1 MPPAE
6 AERSIAVAELIK
18 DLGPNL
24 LVGRLDLRDRS
35 GADALGHLRALAEA
49 VGAPVVLEI
58 VLPNERPPAEE
69 LGEAAAAVRAAG
81 LALEAVVPSPQEYLK
96 SWQPQERWPACPPLE
111 DLYDAAR
118 QAFPGV
124 LVGGGMLSYFTEL
137 NRKRPPARHIDFVTH
152 TTCPI
157 VHDCDDRSVMET
169 LEALPWVAET
179 VRSFASGKPYRVGP
193 SMLGMHDNPYG
204 AAPMPNPENR
214 RIAMALNDPRQR
226 GLFGA
231 AWNLGYAARMAAAGV
246 EALTLSAPLGAFG
259 VVYAPTDFPQPWF
272 DERRAGLYPLYHV
285 LRGIAQAA
293 GKPQLEVTSSHA
305 GAVQA
310 LAWQDDGGPVLWL
323 ANLTGQEQSVEIVG
337 LPSGKAR
344 LIRLDRERFV
354 GATSGPDGLAR
365 TETSASAGPVDLGA
379 YAVARLETAG

>member
-1 MPPAE
+1 
-6 AERSIAVAELIK
+6 
-18 DLGPNL
+18 
-24 LVGRLDLRDRS
+24 
-35 GADALGHLRALAEA
+35 
-49 VGAPVVLEI
+49 
-58 VLPNERPPAEE
+58 
-69 LGEAAAAVRAAG
+69 
-81 LALEAVVPSPQEYLK
+81 
-96 SWQPQERWPACPPLE
+96 
-111 DLYDAAR
+111 
-118 QAFPGV
+118 
-124 LVGGGMLSYFTEL
+124 
-137 NRKRPPARHIDFVTH
+137 
-152 TTCPI
+152 
-157 VHDCDDRSVMET
+157 
-169 LEALPWVAET
+169 
-179 VRSFASGKPYRVGP
+179 
-193 SMLGMHDNPYG
+193 
-204 AAPMPNPENR
+204 MPNPENR
-214 RIAMALNDPRQR
+214 RIAMALSDPRQR

-259 VVYAPTDFPQPWF
+259 VVYAPAEFPQPWF

-293 GKPQLEVTSSHA
+293 GKPQLEATSSHA

-365 TETSASAGPVDLGA
+365 TETSAAAGPVDLGA